1 MAWTGLFIA
10 IGSGGFCFQ
19 IFQFE
24 GKTIRTVLYPYII
37 IRVPIPSCTIL
48 RTLVA
53 FDLPPSHCHPFIH
66 TNDLDP
72 IACIHL
78 YLQR

>member
-19 IFQFE
+19 FFQFK

-37 IRVPIPSCTIL
+37 IRVPVPSCTIS

-53 FDLPPSHCHPFIH
+53 SELPSGRRYPFIH

-72 IACIHL
+72 IAYIHL